1 MKSKLFLFEIALL
14 FLLVGCSKDFL
25 KVYPETSLNEGN
37 FYTSDN
43 EFVSLV
49 SGCYVPLRNAERW
62 DHWVM
67 SELKSDNLDQQFSAI
82 AGNFE
87 TAYMDNLLTGAASIT
102 VQNYWDISYQ
112 GVYRCNKAI
121 SVLESSTYTW
131 RDENIKNRS
140 KGEAYF
146 LRALYYFNL
155 VRQYGG
161 VPLVIT
167 PVTGKEAVEI
177 KRSSE
182 DEVYQLIISDLNNA
196 QDYLSKAATVEEKGR
211 ANQSAALGI
220 LGKVYLTRKDYS
232 AASQVLK
239 KVIDLKKF
247 SLLLNYADLFDPN
260 AKDYTETIFSVQ
272 YSESSSELAN
282 DFIFFNVPNTSKGE
296 VTNRPNISLRIAGSM
311 EPSIE
316 LINAFEADDSRKNV
330 AIQYWTGAGWDGIEK
345 SFPYCAKYKPPQI
358 SPLNY
363 CGDNFPVLRYAD
375 ILLMYGECLN
385 NLGSTSEAAQYIF
398 SVRKRAGLTNDIS
411 QLSQA
416 ELDSLIEKERQ
427 VEFCFENQRW
437 YDLVRRGT
445 ALDVMNAQGKE
456 IDAYKI
462 LQPIPGEEVFIN
474 KLEQNPG
481 Y

>member
-1 MKSKLFLFEIALL
+1 MKSKLFLLQIAVL
-14 FLLVGCSKDFL
+14 FLVAGCSKDFL
-25 KVYPETSLNEGN
+25 KIYPETSLNEGN
-37 FYTSDN
+37 FYKSDN
-43 EFVSLV
+43 EFIALV
-49 SGCYVPLRNAERW
+49 NGCYIPLRNTEKW

-87 TAYMDNLLTGAASIT
+87 TAYMDDLLTGAASIT
-102 VQNYWDISYQ
+102 VQEYWDFSYQ
-112 GVYRCNKAI
+112 GIYRCNKAI
-121 SVLESSTYTW
+121 SVLEGSSYKW
-131 RDENIKNRS
+131 NDENVKNRS
-140 KGEAYF
+140 QGEAYF

-161 VPLVIT
+161 VPLVEL

-177 KRSSE
+177 KRSSV

-196 QDYLSKAATVEEKGR
+196 QEHLSKATGVEEKGR
-211 ANQSAALGI
+211 ANESAALGL

-232 AASQVLK
+232 AASQALK

-247 SLLLNYADLFDPN
+247 ALLSNYADLFNPN

-272 YSESSSELAN
+272 YSESSSELSN

-316 LINAFEADDSRKNV
+316 LINAFEANDNRKNV
-330 AIQYWTGAGWDGIEK
+330 AIQYWTGKGWDGIEK
-345 SFPYCAKYKPPQI
+345 AFPYCAKYKPPQF

-375 ILLMYGECLN
+375 ILLMYGESLN
-385 NLGSTSEAAQYIF
+385 KLGNTPDAIPYVF
-398 SVRKRAGLTNDIS
+398 SVRERAGLTDDIS
-411 QLSQA
+411 HLSQT
-416 ELDSLIEKERQ
+416 ELDALIEKERQ

-437 YDLVRRGT
+437 YDLVRRER
-445 ALDVMNAQGKE
+445 AVEVMNAQGKQMA
-456 IDAYKI
+456 AYKI
-462 LQPIPGEEVFIN
+462 LQPIPSEEIFIN